1 MTDTDPLPRGRT
13 ISGSMV
19 VLAMFVFAMC
29 GVAVLQIYWNR
40 HLEPFMELQTALAER
55 FDDEKGKSSPRVDGG
70 QRKMSKNT
78 PRILR
83 VVMRIPFDPEDD
95 ENGAAIRERIHAVAD
110 VAVKHV
116 KLHQDYDI
124 LTTHFYME
132 IPGGTVRQET
142 FETPVEELATG
153 ADGSVSP

>member
-1 MTDTDPLPRGRT
+1 MTDTDPLPHGRT

-19 VLAMFVFAMC
+19 VLGMFGFAMC

-40 HLEPFMELQTALAER
+40 HLEPFMELQTALAKR

-95 ENGAAIRERIHAVAD
+95 ENAAAVRERIRAVAD
-110 VAVKHV
+110 VAVQHV
-116 KLHQDYDI
+116 KLRQDYDI

-132 IPGGTVRQET
+132 IPGGTVRQKT
-142 FETPVEELATG
+142 FETPVEEFAAN
-153 ADGSVSP
+153 ADGTGTP